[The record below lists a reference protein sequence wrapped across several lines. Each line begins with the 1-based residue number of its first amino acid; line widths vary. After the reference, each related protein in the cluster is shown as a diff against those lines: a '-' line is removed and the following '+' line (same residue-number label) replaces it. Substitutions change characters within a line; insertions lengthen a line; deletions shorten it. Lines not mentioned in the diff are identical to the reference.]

1 MNSLDE
7 PPTNEPRR
15 RVVLLGASN
24 LTRGISTA
32 VETAQIIWNEPL
44 SVLVAAGHGRSYGM
58 TTSVMGRKLP
68 GILEC
73 GLWRDLAAAP
83 PGPTAVLL
91 TDIGNDLI
99 YGSSVETIYRWVETC
114 LDRLS
119 ESNATAIMTGLPLE
133 GLKSRPR
140 WQFNVLKQLFFPSRE
155 LRFEAVIERAYQLD
169 ERMEQLAKE
178 RNISRIVP
186 QRAWYGWDPIHI
198 KMRYWGVAWQKILS
212 PWSNSENFF
221 PLAQGSLRRWIY
233 LRKLRPAERV
243 FWGHTQLQTQPSG
256 RLRGG
261 TTVAWY

>member
-1 MNSLDE
+1 MNLQAE
-7 PPTNEPRR
+7 PPANHLRR

-58 TTSVMGRKLP
+58 PTSVMGRRLP

-91 TDIGNDLI
+91 TDIGNDLM
-99 YGSSVETIYRWVETC
+99 YGSSVETIFRWVETC

-119 ESNATAIMTGLPLE
+119 KGDATAIMTGLPLE

-140 WQFNVLKQLFFPSRE
+140 WQFDVLKRLFFPSRE
-155 LRFEAVIERAYQLD
+155 LRYEAVIERAYQLD
-169 ERMEQLAKE
+169 ELLERLAKE

-198 KMRYWGVAWQKILS
+198 KMRYWGVAWQKILTS
-212 PWSNSENFF
+212 WSNSEKNF

-243 FWGHTQLQTQPSG
+243 FWGRTQQQSQPSG
-256 RLRGG
+256 RLPGG
-261 TTVAWY
+261 TTIAWY